1 MLVKTLEAYGTFFSG
16 EMREKKKGK
25 GKKRKGKKEKNIGKM
40 DYLTF

>member
-25 GKKRKGKKEKNIGKM
+25 GKKERERKKKI
-40 DYLTF
+40 